1 MPLPD
6 PTTTTILTAIGVASV
21 AIINK
26 LLARKEATKPDYATS
41 AEFHQGMDAVRQ
53 AFDALRVK
61 IDSCYITLCEKI
73 EASTSTIN
81 ARLTQIE
88 FSILRIE
95 ERTKS
100 KP

>member
-6 PTTTTILTAIGVASV
+6 PTTTTILTAIGVGSV

-26 LLARKEATKPDYATS
+26 LMARNEAARPDYATS

-53 AFDALRVK
+53 EFDALRDK
-61 IDSCYITLCEKI
+61 IDSCYITLSEKI
-73 EASTSTIN
+73 ETSTATVH

-88 FSILRIE
+88 SAIIRIE
-95 ERTKS
+95 QRTK
-100 KP
+100 

>member
-6 PTTTTILTAIGVASV
+6 PTATTILTAIGVGSV

-26 LLARKEATKPDYATS
+26 LLARKEVTVPDYATS

-53 AFDALRVK
+53 EFDALRDK
-61 IDSCYITLCEKI
+61 IDSCYSTLSEKI
-73 EASTSTIN
+73 ETSTSTIN

-88 FSILRIE
+88 CSIIRIE
-95 ERTKS
+95 ERTK
-100 KP
+100 